1 MPELIRITD
10 PDDPRVGDYRA
21 LTDAALRKRYE
32 HQAGVFVAEGPN
44 VVLRL
49 LESRY
54 PLRSVLLTTPRVAT
68 FTPHLAD
75 VDAPVYVVDLDVM
88 TQLVRFPLHQG
99 VVAVGGR
106 LPRPEPVEV
115 LSGADRV
122 VVLESMNDHENMGAI
137 FRTARGLGADA
148 VLLGPQSADPLYR
161 RCVRVSMG
169 HVLHVPFT
177 TMDAPPEG
185 LAPLR
190 AAGFRLVALTPDLA
204 ARPLDDVPRDG
215 PLALL
220 VGAEGPGLSP
230 AALTAADVRA
240 RIPMAADVDS
250 LNVAAATAI
259 ALHALRG

>member
-1 MPELIRITD
+1 LPELVRITD
-10 PDDPRVGDYRA
+10 PDDPRIGDYRA

-32 HQAGVFVAEGPN
+32 HRAGVFIAEGPN

-54 PLRSVLLTTPRVAT
+54 PLLSVLLTTPHVAT
-68 FTPHLAD
+68 FALHLAGVD
-75 VDAPVYVVDLDVM
+75 VPVYVVDLDVM

-106 LPRPEPVEV
+106 LPPPDPTEV
-115 LSGADRV
+115 LAGADRV
-122 VVLESMNDHENMGAI
+122 VVLEEMNDHENMGAI

-148 VLLGPQSADPLYR
+148 VLLGPHSADPLYR

-169 HVLHVPFT
+169 HVLHLPFASIG
-177 TMDAPPEG
+177 APPEG

-190 AAGFRLVALTPDLA
+190 AAGFTLVALTPDAA
-204 ARPLDDVPRDG
+204 ARPVDEVPRDG

-230 AALTAADVRA
+230 TALAAADALA
-240 RIPMAADVDS
+240 RIPMSADVDS

-259 ALHALRG
+259 ALHALRR